1 MYCLLYILKNAIYK
15 RKLRITPDA
24 KREDLEDSPEN
35 AMKPIEQINNAKL
48 ELLLNNLHDFKM
60 LSADEI
66 DLINQ
71 FTSDEKIRIILT
83 YNTIMETIQIMF
95 EYK

>member
-1 MYCLLYILKNAIYK
+1 MESF
-15 RKLRITPDA
+15 PDNTVNPVE
-24 KREDLEDSPEN
+24 RV
-35 AMKPIEQINNAKL
+35 NNAKL

-66 DLINQ
+66 DQINQ
-71 FTSDEKIRIILT
+71 FTSDEKIRIIMT

-95 EYK
+95 EDK

>member
-1 MYCLLYILKNAIYK
+1 MESFSDN
-15 RKLRITPDA
+15 PV
-24 KREDLEDSPEN
+24 
-35 AMKPIEQINNAKL
+35 KPIESINNIKL

-66 DLINQ
+66 DQINQ
-71 FTSDEKIRIILT
+71 FTSDEKIRIIMT

-95 EYK
+95 EDK